1 MLFNKYTLIIGLVAA
16 FAAMGGAVNAGK
28 TRGIRN
34 NNPGN
39 IRWDGV
45 TNWKG
50 QTGADDA
57 GFIQFDAPEF
67 GIRAMTRVLQSY
79 QKRDIVK
86 LGDIVSTWAPSVEN
100 DTESY
105 IRSVEKRTGW
115 ARDDVMFTQNYPALI
130 DAIIYH
136 ENGSQ
141 PYELAII
148 QTGIAL
154 A

>member
-1 MLFNKYTLIIGLVAA
+1 MT
-16 FAAMGGAVNAGK
+16 AGK

-50 QTGADDA
+50 QSGADDA

-79 QKRDIVK
+79 QRRGVVT
-86 LGDIVSTWAPSVEN
+86 LGDIVSTWAPTNEN
-100 DTESY
+100 NTEAY

-115 ARDDVMFTQNYPALI
+115 ARDQVMFAQNYPALI

-141 PYELAII
+141 PYEVATIN
-148 QTGIAL
+148 TGIAL